1 MTSRGFTFNQP
12 KLPRINNIDKV
23 SLDEYFYINNKDIL
37 IPSFPP
43 KTIQEII
50 RLVAAGKIDTISILE
65 WLDVIE
71 NTTQWKQLNT
81 DEVNDACRA
90 IWTAASL
97 NSLLADIAFFKVGL
111 ALDGKKSSIHKD
123 LLSSMHIARKV
134 VINYENKE
142 KLDWLIS
149 LQSKDWKALA
159 LSCVQS
165 FMTPLQRI
173 SVLKLPK
180 ANEYYQML
188 PEMLINAVNDPL
200 DKKLDAWLDRCFYSF
215 KTTQERLIFCEE
227 AIKNYDDY
235 GFELKKIIIEHCM
248 PDVDD
253 SFWYDLNE
261 SSKLTLKKKF
271 NISNYYELKNISRL
285 ICSVDG
291 VEALQLEE
299 HEARQIH
306 SRTMFWSNYS
316 SRFNRIRCLLPQLTY
331 NFIAKTTKKLS
342 SQIEAFSEEKE
353 SNYEV
358 YIFELEKIIV
368 VEFLRGGLNE
378 TRFFKNNEWNAKRL
392 FESEGLTVDAIR
404 EMSQLDVHDHVSSWQ
419 YFCEKLLRTKLKVV
433 PDDNLPY
440 FKGLP
445 PSVNQYNSKTGLI
458 KPDFSYLDER
468 SRKLTPWVER
478 FWQDEF
484 KTAKYGNQSD
494 LQKKSNVYLTKAY
507 TARQLGNEEE
517 YQLYLKKSAEQGNS
531 EAMWR
536 LGRSLLLGRGNSP
549 KSRIDGETWI
559 AKAAGKNHYEAVEA
573 AKKYNITALK
583 DDELSCIAKSDSK
596 RIRKIEDLRKEA
608 MSGNY
613 DSMCIYGARL
623 SGRLASS
630 DRKAGLHF
638 LKNALGINKTKT
650 IPFLWEVIEKAK
662 KNKRFDTYLEALD
675 ILANIK
681 DAEALI
687 ERGSFLSKQTSQIS
701 RHKGIDS
708 LYQAAQQNNQKAF
721 DQLWDIVTMSK
732 FKNRID
738 DYELTL
744 KLLIKLNDSA
754 AKLMLS
760 KHVKDAPLT

>member
-1 MTSRGFTFNQP
+1 LTSKGFTFNQP
-12 KLPRINNIDKV
+12 KLPGMNNIDRMPFDDFFHIDGIDT
-23 SLDEYFYINNKDIL
+23 LL
-37 IPSFPP
+37 PSFPP
-43 KTIQEII
+43 KSIQEII
-50 RLVAAGKIDTISILE
+50 RLVDADKSDEISILE

-71 NTTQWKQLNT
+71 NAAQWKQLNT
-81 DEVNDACRA
+81 DEAYDACRA
-90 IWTAASL
+90 IWTAIGI

-134 VINYENKE
+134 VTNYENKE

-149 LQSKDWKALA
+149 LQSKDWDELA
-159 LSCVQS
+159 LSCIQS

-173 SVLKLPK
+173 SILKLPK

-188 PEMLINAVNDPL
+188 PDKLISAVSDPL
-200 DKKLDAWLDRCFYSF
+200 DHKSDTWLDRCFYSF
-215 KTTQERLIFCEE
+215 KTTQERLMFCEE
-227 AIKNYDDY
+227 AINSYDDY
-235 GFELKKIIIEHCM
+235 GFELKKIIIEYCM

-261 SSKLTLKKKF
+261 NSKLTLKKKF

-285 ICSVDG
+285 ICSIDG

-299 HEARQIH
+299 HEVRQIH

-316 SRFNRIRCLLPQLTY
+316 SRFNRIRCLLPSLTY
-331 NFIAKTTKKLS
+331 NFISKTTKKLS

-392 FESEGLTVDAIR
+392 FESEDLTVDAIR
-404 EMSQLDVHDHVSSWQ
+404 EISQLDVHDHVSSWQ

-440 FKGLP
+440 FRGLP

-468 SRKLTPWVER
+468 SRKLAPWVER

-507 TARQLGNEEE
+507 TARQLGNEDE

-531 EAMWR
+531 EAMWQ

-559 AKAAGKNHYEAVEA
+559 AKAAGKNHLEAVEA
-573 AKKYNITALK
+573 AKKYSITALK
-583 DDELSCIAKSDSK
+583 DDAENHVQISDSRGMK
-596 RIRKIEDLRKEA
+596 KVEELRKEA

-613 DSMCIYGARL
+613 DSMCIYGVRL
-623 SGRLASS
+623 SGRLAPS

-638 LKNALGINKTKT
+638 LKNALSIDQQKT

-681 DAEALI
+681 NVEALI
-687 ERGSFLSKQTSQIS
+687 EKGSFLSKQASQIS
-701 RHKGIDS
+701 RHKGIES
-708 LYQAAQQNNQKAF
+708 LYKAAQQNNQNAF
-721 DQLWDIVTMSK
+721 DLLWDIVTMSK

-744 KLLIKLNDSA
+744 NLLIKLNDAA

-760 KHVKDAPLT
+760 KHIKDVY

>member
-1 MTSRGFTFNQP
+1 M
-12 KLPRINNIDKV
+12 NNIDKMPFDDFFHIDGIDT
-23 SLDEYFYINNKDIL
+23 LL
-37 IPSFPP
+37 PSFPP
-43 KTIQEII
+43 KNIQEII
-50 RLVAAGKIDTISILE
+50 RLVDADKSDEISILE

-71 NTTQWKQLNT
+71 NVAQWKQLNT
-81 DEVNDACRA
+81 DEAYDACRA
-90 IWTAASL
+90 IWTAIGI

-134 VINYENKE
+134 VTNYENKE

-149 LQSKDWKALA
+149 LQSKDWDELA
-159 LSCVQS
+159 LSCIQS
-165 FMTPLQRI
+165 LMTPLQRI
-173 SVLKLPK
+173 SILKLPK

-188 PEMLINAVNDPL
+188 PDKLISAVSDPL
-200 DKKLDAWLDRCFYSF
+200 DHKSDTWLDRCFYSF

-227 AIKNYDDY
+227 AINSYDDY
-235 GFELKKIIIEHCM
+235 GFELKKIIIEYCM

-261 SSKLTLKKKF
+261 KSKLTLKKKF

-285 ICSVDG
+285 ICSIDG

-299 HEARQIH
+299 HEVRQIH

-316 SRFNRIRCLLPQLTY
+316 SRFNRIRCLLPSLTY
-331 NFIAKTTKKLS
+331 NFISKTTKKLS

-392 FESEGLTVDAIR
+392 FESEDLTVDAIR
-404 EMSQLDVHDHVSSWQ
+404 EISQLDVHDHVSSWQ

-440 FKGLP
+440 FRGLP

-468 SRKLTPWVER
+468 SRKLAPWVER

-507 TARQLGNEEE
+507 TARQLGNEDE

-531 EAMWR
+531 EAMWE
-536 LGRSLLLGRGNSP
+536 LGQTMLLTRNSSAEKRRTGEEWIGKAASFGHGQAVELATRFRIEFQKKEKKNLKDLQEQVKQREVKAVVEYASQLFHSQVYSERNKGLGLIRDIAIDKYLELRKELLTLHRDCQDNNIRQQLLNILVDNNDVDLVIQQAEHFSKGDENDCLLSVDCYWAINQVDSSLLRVKLKAFASVMKVRGRHKVYEKAMSVLSTHGDIESTYELATHLLALNSA
-549 KSRIDGETWI
+549 SERAMGMDYM
-559 AKAAGKNHYEAVEA
+559 HLA
-573 AKKYNITALK
+573 AKK
-583 DDELSCIAKSDSK
+583 
-596 RIRKIEDLRKEA
+596 
-608 MSGNY
+608 G
-613 DSMCIYGARL
+613 
-623 SGRLASS
+623 
-630 DRKAGLHF
+630 H
-638 LKNALGINKTKT
+638 
-650 IPFLWEVIEKAK
+650 VKAK
-662 KNKRFDTYLEALD
+662 
-675 ILANIK
+675 
-681 DAEALI
+681 ALI
-687 ERGSFLSKQTSQIS
+687 K
-701 RHKGIDS
+701 
-708 LYQAAQQNNQKAF
+708 
-721 DQLWDIVTMSK
+721 
-732 FKNRID
+732 
-738 DYELTL
+738 
-744 KLLIKLNDSA
+744 
-754 AKLMLS
+754 
-760 KHVKDAPLT
+760 